1 MISEITLTTAEEI
14 QALIEADLGHTP

>member
-14 QALIEADLGHTP
+14 QALIEADLGYAP